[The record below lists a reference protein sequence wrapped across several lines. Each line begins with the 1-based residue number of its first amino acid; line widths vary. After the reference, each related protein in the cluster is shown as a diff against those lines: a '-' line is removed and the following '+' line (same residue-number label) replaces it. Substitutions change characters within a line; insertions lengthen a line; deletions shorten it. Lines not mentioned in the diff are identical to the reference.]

1 MTLDDLKNHTTTPV
15 TPISISYGGENGVT
29 LHETPPNG
37 QGLTALIALGILEAM
52 QDQGKVD
59 LNKVEHLSAEWFHP
73 LMYVPLSF
81 FQSERGRAE
90 RTRLTSLPLLPL
102 PLSPSRTARPSAS
115 PLPTLA
121 PTSPTPSTRACPST
135 SSSRSRT
142 SPSAQSCSTRSARRP
157 SSTRGRR
164 SRRPTRSCS
173 RSWTST
179 GASSSCCIAV
189 RSRTLTRRPCSPTS
203 LTPSFS
209 TSLPHFSIPPRPH
222 LASPHLILH
231 IK

>member
-73 LMYVPLSF
+73 LMCVPLSL
-81 FQSERGRAE
+81 SEAE
-90 RTRLTSLPLLPL
+90 GERSECTRLTSPPCP
-102 PLSPSRTARPSAS
+102 PLSLARTARPSAS

-179 GASSSCCIAV
+179 GASSSRSVAV
-189 RSRTLTRRPCSPTS
+189 ARAE
-203 LTPSFS
+203 
-209 TSLPHFSIPPRPH
+209 H
-222 LASPHLILH
+222 
-231 IK
+231 

>member
-102 PLSPSRTARPSAS
+102 PLSPRAQLGHPPRLCRHSRLRRRPRALAR
-115 PLPTLA
+115 
-121 PTSPTPSTRACPST
+121 
-135 SSSRSRT
+135 
-142 SPSAQSCSTRSARRP
+142 ARRRAP
-157 SSTRGRR
+157 LEAVPRQARR
-164 SRRPTRSCS
+164 
-173 RSWTST
+173 
-179 GASSSCCIAV
+179 AV
-189 RSRTLTRRPCSPTS
+189 RPEALDGRHQQGDADRVVR
-203 LTPSFS
+203 
-209 TSLPHFSIPPRPH
+209 HGIV
-222 LASPHLILH
+222 
-231 IK
+231 